1 MSKPKLYTLRALLA
15 LEAAAA
21 VVFMR
26 TQTAIRLI
34 PLLAAAWLAVE
45 AANALQTKLAA
56 MREHSSQFQGK
67 LIDCAQ

>member
-21 VVFMR
+21 VVFTP
-26 TQTAIRLI
+26 TQRAIRLI

-45 AANALQTKLAA
+45 AVNALRIKKQTA
-56 MREHSSQFQGK
+56 MRQHDSLNPESV
-67 LIDCAQ
+67 D

>member
-1 MSKPKLYTLRALLA
+1 MNKLKLYTLRALLA

-45 AANALQTKLAA
+45 AANALQMKKAA
-56 MREHSSQFQGK
+56 MCEHSSQFQGK
-67 LIDCAQ
+67 LIDRAQ

>member
-45 AANALQTKLAA
+45 TVNAIKSRRKEETA
-56 MREHSSQFQGK
+56 
-67 LIDCAQ
+67 

>member
-45 AANALQTKLAA
+45 TANALRIKKRGRHAA
-56 MREHSSQFQGK
+56 H
-67 LIDCAQ
+67 A

>member
-1 MSKPKLYTLRALLA
+1 MNKLKLYTLRALLA

-45 AANALQTKLAA
+45 AVNAIKSRRKEETA
-56 MREHSSQFQGK
+56 
-67 LIDCAQ
+67 

>member
-21 VVFMR
+21 VAFMP
-26 TQTAIRLI
+26 TQRAIRLI

-45 AANALQTKLAA
+45 TVNAIKSHRKEETA
-56 MREHSSQFQGK
+56 
-67 LIDCAQ
+67 